1 LEVIVSQFSVFS
13 APALD
18 VFEFLSSENNALT
31 CVMPAS
37 QQGIYH
43 VVAPNGYVTTWPSV
57 AQDIAW
63 PVSIHSV
70 IVTGNTISR
79 EALNGLIESLGRSL
93 LAILPLHQVTK
104 YQSVEIKL
112 NNLIDLSTLSH
123 LSEQFTLDIN
133 VVSSLPSLAQPGLVV
148 LDMDSTSIEIE
159 CIDEIAKLAGV
170 GDEVSLITELAMQG
184 KLDFAQSLRARVAK
198 LKGVELSLLDQI
210 ANDLPLMPG
219 MRDLV
224 EQFKAHHWK
233 VAIAS
238 GGFTYFADNLKDLL
252 GLDAAVSNTLAHD
265 GKVLTGE
272 VSGQIVDAKVKATT
286 VVALA
291 KQYDIDLSQTIAIG
305 DGANDLVMM
314 EQAALGIAFHAK
326 PLVQEQASVAIN
338 QGDLGAVI
346 ALLAR

>member
-1 LEVIVSQFSVFS
+1 VAQFSVFS
-13 APALD
+13 AFSLN
-18 VFEFLSSENNALT
+18 VFEFLNSSDNVSTCVLAPNTGSSSEQAY
-31 CVMPAS
+31 
-37 QQGIYH
+37 QI
-43 VVAPNGYVTTWPSV
+43 VAPQGYTTAAPLV
-57 AQDIAW
+57 AQNVAW
-63 PVSIHSV
+63 PVSVQSLV
-70 IVTGNTISR
+70 VTSDIISQTLFD
-79 EALNGLIESLGRSL
+79 EVVKSLAQTT
-93 LAILPLHQVTK
+93 LAILPIRRSTG
-104 YQSVEIKL
+104 YQSVEFKL
-112 NNLIDLSTLSH
+112 SVKIDLELLSH
-123 LSEQFTLDIN
+123 LSQHKLVDFNVISNIPTL
-133 VVSSLPSLAQPGLVV
+133 SQPGLVV

-170 GDEVSLITELAMQG
+170 GEEVSEITELAMQG

-198 LKGVELSLLDQI
+198 LKGVELTLLDQI

-219 MRDLV
+219 MTDLV
-224 EQFKAHHWK
+224 QQFKAHNWK

-265 GKVLTGE
+265 GSVLTGE
-272 VSGQIVDAKVKATT
+272 VVGEIVDAQVKATT

-291 KQYDIDLSQTIAIG
+291 KEYGIALDQTIAIG

-314 EQAALGIAFHAK
+314 EQAALGVAFHAK
-326 PLVQEQASVAIN
+326 PLVQEKADVAIN